1 MENVEREIAI
11 EWAVVCSAKVYEVVA
26 MTFIRDH
33 ITHSPV
39 LVHQDITL
47 GHAEQ

>member
-1 MENVEREIAI
+1 
-11 EWAVVCSAKVYEVVA
+11 

-39 LVHQDITL
+39 LVHHNITL
-47 GHAEQ
+47 GHAEQEVEDANGAAVSGAHRHRT